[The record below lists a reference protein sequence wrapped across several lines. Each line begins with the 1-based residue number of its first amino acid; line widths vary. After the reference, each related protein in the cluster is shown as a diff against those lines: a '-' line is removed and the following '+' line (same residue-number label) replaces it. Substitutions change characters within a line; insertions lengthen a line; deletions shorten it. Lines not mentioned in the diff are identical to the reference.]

1 MLSTQKHATKNWWQ
15 MDGEWNVNRFKLLTP
30 CLGTI
35 TEIAMRK
42 HQLLKW
48 LNVIV
53 KSQKKDKMC
62 RENKS
67 KIITIS
73 LLILVLGILQCCSMC
88 YFIQRLLL
96 FLLTVPR
103 LHLLV
108 FLPECLPLHY
118 SWPVLLPRLMIA
130 HGQFFHTHGPVNI
143 SSQCIDIHYVHNIS
157 ILSCFLRLLQFIAM
171 SF

>member
-1 MLSTQKHATKNWWQ
+1 
-15 MDGEWNVNRFKLLTP
+15 MDGEWNVNGFKLLTP

-35 TEIAMRK
+35 TEIAMWK

-48 LNVIV
+48 LHVTV
-53 KSQKKDKMC
+53 KSQSKDKMY

-67 KIITIS
+67 NITIS
-73 LLILVLGILQCCSMC
+73 LLILLLGILHCWSMC
-88 YFIQRLLL
+88 YFIQRLLF

-108 FLPECLPLHY
+108 FLPVCLLLYY

-130 HGQFFHTHGPVNI
+130 HGQFFHTHGPVSI
-143 SSQCIDIHYVHNIS
+143 SSQCINIQYVHDIS
-157 ILSCFLRLLQFIAM
+157 ILSCFLHLL
-171 SF
+171 

>member
-1 MLSTQKHATKNWWQ
+1 
-15 MDGEWNVNRFKLLTP
+15 MDGEWNVNGFKLFTP

-35 TEIAMRK
+35 TEIAKRK
-42 HQLLKW
+42 DQLLKW
-48 LNVIV
+48 LNVTV
-53 KSQKKDKMC
+53 KSQRKDNMC

-73 LLILVLGILQCCSMC
+73 LLIFLANCNVC

-108 FLPECLPLHY
+108 FLPVCLSLHY

-130 HGQFFHTHGPVNI
+130 HGQVFHSHGPVNI
-143 SSQCIDIHYVHNIS
+143 SSQCINKQYFHDIG
-157 ILSCFLRLLQFIAM
+157 ILSCFLHLSQCFSM